1 MMMIMILAELKIII
15 NDYGDD
21 DFTCVHF
28 SLSWLA
34 LCELCPSRKF
44 APQPDDGESESD
56 DSLLNLMIVEVKV
69 MIVIKCHEDDNC
81 GSSFYLLDPTCEL
94 SVIQIPLDK
103 GEEEP
108 GNSI

>member
-1 MMMIMILAELKIII
+1 MIMVMMILPVSI
-15 NDYGDD
+15 
-21 DFTCVHF
+21 
-28 SLSWLA
+28 SLSLGSLSANCVLLA
-34 LCELCPSRKF
+34 
-44 APQPDDGESESD
+44 
-56 DSLLNLMIVEVKV
+56 DSLLNLMIVKVKV
-69 MIVIKCHEDDNC
+69 MIVIRCYEDDNY

>member
-1 MMMIMILAELKIII
+1 
-15 NDYGDD
+15 
-21 DFTCVHF
+21 
-28 SLSWLA
+28 
-34 LCELCPSRKF
+34 
-44 APQPDDGESESD
+44 
-56 DSLLNLMIVEVKV
+56 MIVKVKV
-69 MIVIKCHEDDNC
+69 MIVIRCHEDDND